1 MSNSPRFDLMTGDII
16 EDKKI
21 ERRDDIE
28 CPTYLDD
35 DGLPLRLPGTKMKL
49 ERIDSP
55 SDKYYLFILPVLQDT
70 LVKVW
75 KYTPENDILV
85 RKEAQIMDKVSKL
98 GLTSKLTI
106 GIFRDDF
113 LYLVY
118 QRTKG
123 RTVKELY
130 GKYTPPLIFK
140 SIKQILWMLYNAG
153 IEYPEIVPENFVIS
167 DCNYLNVINFEMAKI
182 VDNND
187 ENYKMN
193 EFLHEFLFSELN
205 YWNPHYLK
213 ETYKERVEEYED
225 FDKDYNYVPRDL
237 RTYAKYLWD
246 IDRRKKMELV
256 HDKKI
261 NSWED
266 IPVGFYL
273 GSEHNFIVRG
283 KFENVTVPQLDMYKD
298 ISNNRYYNYQ
308 LNKDQEDKKVID
320 KHKNDFLKSILGF
333 TTDNPEFSH
342 MTTNNKKVPETNLN
356 PIYQT
361 QVYNSKF
368 DMSHQQYMRNIQE
381 MEMRRQQQQQ
391 LQYQM
396 QMQRAQQEQER
407 EIEEQFQKHMEKY
420 NMEAYS
426 SMEDLNDQI
435 VQFQEMMEAVK
446 NGTYMELMNKEK
458 EREEE
463 LRKEREKTIAEQMEI
478 QRKLN
483 ELTKKHEASLKAA
496 KTKKEPTK
504 KEKKIVIP
512 KETTNIVAPKE
523 TAKKVANKKEKLV
536 EPKET
541 KRKTKAVN
549 SN

>member
-55 SDKYYLFILPVLQDT
+55 SENYYLFILPVLQDT

-75 KYTPENDILV
+75 KYTPENDTIV
-85 RKEAQIMDKVSKL
+85 RKETQIMDKVSKL

-123 RTVKELY
+123 RTIKELY
-130 GKYTPPLIFK
+130 GKYTPPMIFK

-153 IEYPEIVPENFVIS
+153 IEYPEIIPENFVIS
-167 DCNYLNVINFEMAKI
+167 DSNYLNIINFERAKI

-187 ENYKMN
+187 TEYKMS

-205 YWNPHYLK
+205 YWNPHFMK
-213 ETYKERVEEYED
+213 ETYKERVQEYED

-246 IDRRKKMELV
+246 MDRRKKMELV

-266 IPVGFYL
+266 IPVGFCL

-298 ISNNRYYNYQ
+298 MTNNRYYNYQ
-308 LNKDQEDKKVID
+308 LNKDDEDKKVID

-333 TTDNPEFSH
+333 TTDNPEF
-342 MTTNNKKVPETNLN
+342 NKQIPETSIN
-356 PIYQT
+356 PLYQVQT
-361 QVYNSKF
+361 YNPKF
-368 DMSHQQYMRNIQE
+368 DMLNQQYTRQLQE
-381 MEMRRQQQQQ
+381 IEMRRQQQ
-391 LQYQM
+391 LQNQM
-396 QMQRAQQEQER
+396 RMQESHRDYDK
-407 EIEEQFQKHMEKY
+407 EIEEQFQKQMEKY
-420 NMEAYS
+420 NTEASS

-435 VQFQEMMEAVK
+435 VQFQEMMEVIAK
-446 NGTYMELMNKEK
+446 
-458 EREEE
+458 EEE
-463 LRKEREKTIAEQMEI
+463 SRKEREKIISEQMEI
-478 QRKLN
+478 QKRLN
-483 ELTKKHEASLKAA
+483 ELTKKHEAQLA
-496 KTKKEPTK
+496 KTKKEATRKETKTK
-504 KEKKIVIP
+504 KEVKPTEPKLKKTSEPKIKVERKKKSVETLEKKI
-512 KETTNIVAPKE
+512 
-523 TAKKVANKKEKLV
+523 
-536 EPKET
+536 
-541 KRKTKAVN
+541 
-549 SN
+549 